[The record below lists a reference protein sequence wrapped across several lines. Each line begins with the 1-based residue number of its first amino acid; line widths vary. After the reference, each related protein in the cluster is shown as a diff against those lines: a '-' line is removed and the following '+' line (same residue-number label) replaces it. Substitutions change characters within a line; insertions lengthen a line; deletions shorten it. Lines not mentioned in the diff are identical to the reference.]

1 LLKRHLS
8 VALVLAAAVA
18 WLPPAAGAQNG
29 FLRVTHAGTTTQPA
43 VILIPGLACG
53 PWIWDDQIRALAPSH
68 SLYVLTLPGF
78 DGMPRARGGNLMRR
92 AVDSLHALIVSK
104 HLRKPIV
111 VGHSL
116 GGTLAVMFGET
127 YPHDAGAIVSV
138 EGGYPQ
144 APTQAERDR
153 SVQLSIA
160 PYLHT
165 TQSQLP
171 GVLRRNMLQYTITR
185 TADVDRAAR
194 LAARSDPQAIVDWMK
209 AALSLDLTHSLSRIS
224 TPFTVIIPFDPRI
237 DPYVG
242 FKTAQAKRA
251 AYDAWVAHAPHGRV
265 VMITPSRHFVML
277 DRPVRFE
284 AALESAIAR

>member
-1 LLKRHLS
+1 MPKRNLL

-18 WLPPAAGAQNG
+18 WLSPGANARNA
-29 FLRVTHAGTTTQPA
+29 FLRVTHAGKTTRPA
-43 VILIPGLACG
+43 VILVPGLACG
-53 PWIWDDQIRALAPSH
+53 PWVWDVQTRALARSH
-68 SLYVLTLPGF
+68 SVYVLTLPGF
-78 DGMPRARGGNLMRR
+78 DGMPRARGGDLMRS
-92 AVDSLHALIVSK
+92 AVDALHALIVSQ

-138 EGGYPQ
+138 EGGYPI

-153 SVQLSIA
+153 GVQRSIA
-160 PYLHT
+160 PYEHVS
-165 TQSQLP
+165 QSQLA
-171 GVLRRNMLQYTITR
+171 GALRTNMLQYTITR
-185 TADVDRAAR
+185 KADVDRATQ

-209 AALSLDLTHSLSRIS
+209 AALSLDLTPGLSRIS
-224 TPFTVIIPFDPRI
+224 VPFTVIIPFDPRI

-242 FKTAQAKRA
+242 FKSALAKRA
-251 AYDAWVAHAPHGRV
+251 AYDAWVAHTPRGRV

-277 DRPVRFE
+277 DQPVRFE
-284 AALESAIAR
+284 TALESAIER